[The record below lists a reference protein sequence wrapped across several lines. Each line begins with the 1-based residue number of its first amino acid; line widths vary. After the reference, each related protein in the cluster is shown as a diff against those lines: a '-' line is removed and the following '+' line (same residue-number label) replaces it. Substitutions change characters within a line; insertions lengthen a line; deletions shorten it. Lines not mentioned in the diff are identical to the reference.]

1 MKTSFIYKTVLIV
14 LLLGM
19 GCNSYAQ
26 LKFYDNNR
34 LTIGNTTPYSFYY
47 YTFVTTGMYMKCATN
62 NFFQID
68 VSAAA
73 MGIKL
78 CSTTPKPAHSTTCK
92 SEKYIITRMPW
103 PKPTSSH

>member
-34 LTIGNTTPYSFYY
+34 LTIGNTTPYSFLE
-47 YTFVTTGMYMKCATN
+47 FN
-62 NFFQID
+62 
-68 VSAAA
+68 
-73 MGIKL
+73 L
-78 CSTTPKPAHSTTCK
+78 
-92 SEKYIITRMPW
+92 
-103 PKPTSSH
+103 